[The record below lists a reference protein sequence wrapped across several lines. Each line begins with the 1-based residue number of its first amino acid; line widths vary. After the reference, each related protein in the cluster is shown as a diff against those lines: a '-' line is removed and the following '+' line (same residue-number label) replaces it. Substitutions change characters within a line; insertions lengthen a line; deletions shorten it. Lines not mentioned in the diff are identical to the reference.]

1 MVLGCASTL
10 ASPVGIPPVQSK
22 VAGGNHWRLLRNH
35 SARVSRL
42 RPGSALI
49 ADNSSSQR
57 DCLTLLIVGAALI
70 IAVLP
75 ILLLR
80 NSKKKQILSERTDSA
95 KTTCESEPYSPLL
108 ADEVPVLM
116 WVARPDKVRSH
127 FNKEWLRF
135 TGRTAEQ
142 ESKGGWT
149 QNIHPEDSEG
159 YLRKYN
165 RAFEARQKFAIEYR
179 LRHNTGD
186 YRWVLEQG
194 VPSFMRDGSFGGYVG
209 CCLDITHQKTAERVQ
224 AELSGRLIRA
234 QEDERARIAREL
246 HDDINQRLAL
256 LANGIQELE
265 QTVGPASSSNDKEKV
280 HALWRLTGEI
290 SADIQD
296 LSHQLHPSKMHYLGL
311 AAAMRGL
318 CQEFSRLHKIEI
330 ECVVQNVPA
339 NLDEDVALNLFR
351 TAQEALRNV
360 AKHSHAQHAKVELLG
375 DGSEVRLR
383 ISDDGIG
390 FRYDEA
396 KGAHGLGLVSME
408 ERLKLVGGRFS
419 VWSRASG
426 GTQIEGVVP
435 VRDQLPKAAS

>member
-1 MVLGCASTL
+1 VLSTL
-10 ASPVGIPPVQSK
+10 AGGSDWQLDNQDVRIP
-22 VAGGNHWRLLRNH
+22 
-35 SARVSRL
+35 RL
-42 RPGSALI
+42 RSAAVALLPEH
-49 ADNSSSQR
+49 SPYPR
-57 DCLTLLIVGAALI
+57 DCLRLLMAGAALI

-75 ILLLR
+75 ILLFR
-80 NSKKKQILSERTDSA
+80 HSKNKQSLARAIDSA
-95 KTTCESEPYSPLL
+95 KPISESETYNRLL

-135 TGRTAEQ
+135 TGRTARQ
-142 ESKGGWT
+142 ESRGGWT
-149 QNIHPEDSEG
+149 DNIHPADSEG

-165 RAFEARQKFAIEYR
+165 RAFDAREKFAIEYR

-194 VPSFMRDGSFGGYVG
+194 VPSLMKDGSFAGYVG
-209 CCLDITHQKTAERVQ
+209 CCIDITHQKTAERIQ

-256 LANGIQELE
+256 LANGIQEME
-265 QTVGPASSSNDKEKV
+265 QTPRPANSFYDKEKV
-280 HALWRLTGEI
+280 HALWGLTGEI

-318 CQEFSRLHKIEI
+318 CQEFSRLQKIEI
-330 ECVVQNVPA
+330 ECIVQNVPP
-339 NLDEDVALNLFR
+339 NLDENVALNLFR

-360 AKHSHAQHAKVELLG
+360 AKHSHAKHAKVELLG
-375 DGSEVRLR
+375 DGGEVRLR

-396 KGAHGLGLVSME
+396 KGARGLGLVSME
-408 ERLKLVGGRFS
+408 ERLKLLGGRFS
-419 VWSRASG
+419 VWSGAAG
-426 GTQIEGVVP
+426 GTQVEGVVP
-435 VRDQLPKAAS
+435 VSVKLPKAAS